1 MNNIECI
8 INNRSYNIAIDK
20 YKVIYG
26 DNFDSKFNVYK
37 CIKYYFNKLSPSDY
51 GKENNNKALV
61 KINDRYVDIKDALFF
76 EIGYE
81 YDYTNDAKL
90 TTKSLILK
98 YLEYALEGIE
108 YEDTFNTVK
117 ELLYSLIN
125 FELEDRVSIGHDNF
139 NLSVA
144 NEDFNYKSLIKLL
157 VPILHKDNLEINSLD
172 ISYEE
177 SIMLQIEL
185 INRISKMSKKNA
197 IVIANIP
204 ELTEK
209 IIAEISLLG
218 EDINMIIFSNIYNDN
233 IAIENLI
240 LSDFGWLDLGNE
252 DQIFEYILNSPF
264 TSTIESFKSK
274 LEEALKSCN
283 LKKIL
288 YKK

>member
-20 YKVIYG
+20 YKIIYG
-26 DNFDSKFNVYK
+26 NNFDSKFNVYK

-61 KINDRYVDIKDALFF
+61 KFNDRYLDIKDTLFF
-76 EIGYE
+76 EMGYE
-81 YDYTNDAKL
+81 YDYSGDAKL

-117 ELLYSLIN
+117 ELLYALIN
-125 FELEDRVSIGHDNF
+125 FELEDRVSINHENV
-139 NLSVA
+139 NLSVE

-157 VPILHKDNLEINSLD
+157 VPILTKDNLEINSLD
-172 ISYEE
+172 IGYEE
-177 SIMLQIEL
+177 SIILQIKL
-185 INRISKMSKKNA
+185 INKISIMSKKNI

-204 ELTEK
+204 EMTNK
-209 IIAEISLLG
+209 VIDEINLLG
-218 EDINMIIFSNIYNDN
+218 EDVNMIIFSNSYNDN
-233 IAIENLI
+233 IPIESLI
-240 LSDFGWLDLGNE
+240 LTDFGWLDLGSE
-252 DQIFEYILNSPF
+252 EQVFEYIINSPF
-264 TSTIESFKSK
+264 TSTVEAFTNK
-274 LEEALKSCN
+274 LEEALKSCK

>member
-1 MNNIECI
+1 M
-8 INNRSYNIAIDK
+8 K
-20 YKVIYG
+20 
-26 DNFDSKFNVYK
+26 
-37 CIKYYFNKLSPSDY
+37 
-51 GKENNNKALV
+51 
-61 KINDRYVDIKDALFF
+61 
-76 EIGYE
+76 
-81 YDYTNDAKL
+81 T
-90 TTKSLILK
+90 LI
-98 YLEYALEGIE
+98 
-108 YEDTFNTVK
+108 
-117 ELLYSLIN
+117 
-125 FELEDRVSIGHDNF
+125 
-139 NLSVA
+139 
-144 NEDFNYKSLIKLL
+144 IKLL